1 MGSTTSAVPARAIQQ
16 QSGGT
21 AAHSGEVVRSE
32 WCKLRSVR
40 STWWALA
47 AAMVINVLTAALLAV
62 FLPRALS
69 AREQAAIDAVRVSLG
84 GLHLSQ
90 VAVGLLGVLVITGE
104 YSSGMIRAS
113 LAAVPQRRLMLA
125 AKTAVFAVAAAVTGI
140 AACLAAYLIFQA
152 FLPAGAAM
160 RTSLT
165 DPGVA
170 RAVIGA
176 GLYLAVLGLFGLGI
190 GAVIRSAAGT
200 AAALFGVLFVPS
212 ILISLLPA
220 SWQNTVG
227 PYLPMNAGET
237 IYSVQLQAHTLAPWA
252 GLGVFSGYAA
262 AALLGGFIMISRR
275 DAWPR

>member
-1 MGSTTSAVPARAIQQ
+1 MHTTTAAVPAGATRR
-16 QSGGT
+16 QSGDS
-21 AAHSGEVVRSE
+21 AAHAGEVVRSE

-47 AAMVINVLTAALLAV
+47 AALVFNVLTAALLAV

-69 AREQAAIDAVRVSLG
+69 AHEEAAIDSVRVSLG

-90 VAVGLLGVLVITGE
+90 VAFGLLGVLIITGE
-104 YSSGMIRAS
+104 YGSGMIRAS

-152 FLPAGAAM
+152 FLPAGNAM
-160 RTSLT
+160 RTSLS

-176 GLYLAVLGLFGLGI
+176 GLYLAALGLFGLGI

-212 ILISLLPA
+212 ILITLLPA
-220 SWQNTVG
+220 SWQNTSG
-227 PYLPMNAGET
+227 RYLPMNAGEV
-237 IYSVQLQAHTLAPWA
+237 IYSVQHQAHTLSPWA
-252 GLGVFSGYAA
+252 GFGVFSGYAA
-262 AALLGGFIMISRR
+262 AALLAGFIMISRR
-275 DAWPR
+275 DA